1 MYSRNKDEVDFIFCC
16 FLWGDGGLQWVASPA
31 EGSVGGL
38 LCIWGEKIYFELRS
52 HFVAKE
58 FIAVEGVW
66 RNNGKEII
74 IVNSYAPCDRMAR
87 RRVWEELKA
96 RKVSSNIATW
106 CELIEFNCVRRSCE
120 RVGVGRED
128 ENVGEREELNNFL
141 ADMRLEDMSLV
152 GRKFT
157 WYRSNG
163 GAKSRIDRILMIGS
177 IFGQATNNSS
187 LMWRIEDENLSKSLI
202 VGSRIQGLASSWR
215 THGEISSLKVGG
227 YVCSKKNLKL

>member
-1 MYSRNKDEVDFIFCC
+1 MN
-16 FLWGDGGLQWVASPA
+16 
-31 EGSVGGL
+31 
-38 LCIWGEKIYFELRS
+38 

-106 CELIEFNCVRRSCE
+106 CELIDFNCVRRSCE

-163 GAKSRIDRILMIGS
+163 GAKSRIDRIL
-177 IFGQATNNSS
+177 
-187 LMWRIEDENLSKSLI
+187 R
-202 VGSRIQGLASSWR
+202 LAQYLAR
-215 THGEISSLKVGG
+215 QQTIHP
-227 YVCSKKNLKL
+227 